1 MKYESWNIAVEG
13 QKTGEAV
20 LHGYLLDAISVA
32 PEKKRPAVIVCA
44 GGGYARRSD
53 REAEPV
59 ILQFLSM
66 GYHGFLL
73 DYSVAPNRFPT
84 SVRELA
90 LAVSMVREH
99 AEEWHVDPEKIFV
112 CGFSAAG
119 HLCCSLGE
127 FWNQEF
133 VYGAIGKTP
142 EAIRPSGLILCYPVI
157 TAGGAAHRGSF
168 EALLGEDAYDPEKRK
183 EQSLE
188 LQVTKDTPPTF
199 LWHTEPDDCVPVENS
214 LFFFEALHKNKI
226 PVEMHIYP
234 AGGHGLSLANEE
246 TKRQDGSGIQP
257 AF

>member
-99 AEEWHVDPEKIFV
+99 AEEWH
-112 CGFSAAG
+112 
-119 HLCCSLGE
+119 
-127 FWNQEF
+127 
-133 VYGAIGKTP
+133 
-142 EAIRPSGLILCYPVI
+142 
-157 TAGGAAHRGSF
+157 
-168 EALLGEDAYDPEKRK
+168 
-183 EQSLE
+183 
-188 LQVTKDTPPTF
+188 
-199 LWHTEPDDCVPVENS
+199 
-214 LFFFEALHKNKI
+214 
-226 PVEMHIYP
+226 
-234 AGGHGLSLANEE
+234 
-246 TKRQDGSGIQP
+246 GSGKDLCLWIFRSRTSLLQFRRVLESGIRIWSYWQNTGSDP
-257 AF
+257 AIWFDSLLSGDHRWRGCPQRFF